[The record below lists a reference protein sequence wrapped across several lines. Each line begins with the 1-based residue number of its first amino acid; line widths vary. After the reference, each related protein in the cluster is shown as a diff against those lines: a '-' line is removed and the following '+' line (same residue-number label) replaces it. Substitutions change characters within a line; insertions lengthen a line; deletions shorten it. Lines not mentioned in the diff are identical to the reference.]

1 MLLITGF
8 QFGENRI
15 NLEALLRIFQWQL
28 IIILFKHM
36 NFRTRQE
43 EMRVYQRDYNSSQSN
58 EFSISEYGTAIPSE
72 ATDLSYTLST
82 DICIYVHGAIMA
94 SLFLL
99 AISRSIGFYSI
110 CVRASQNLHNAM
122 FNGLISTTMRFFDTN
137 PSGRILNR
145 FSKDIG

>member
-1 MLLITGF
+1 MT
-8 QFGENRI
+8 NT
-15 NLEALLRIFQWQL
+15 
-28 IIILFKHM
+28 LFIRLKKKL

-43 EMRVYQRDYNSSQSN
+43 EMRVYQRDHNSTQSN
-58 EFSISEYGTAIPSE
+58 EFSVSEYE
-72 ATDLSYTLST
+72 ATAPPEAADLSYTLST

-94 SLFLL
+94 SLFLF